1 MRAVSTPF
9 HKHITGESSMETRR
23 LLLFIIFS
31 FSLII
36 LWGEWSRSGQPQMAP
51 ANEKKEI
58 AETPEMRAVPPAPSQ
73 APSTAL
79 AATVGKKLKVETDT
93 YIAEIDTAGGN
104 ISGLSLLKHREADN
118 KDKPVVL
125 MQQNGHT
132 YLAQSGLLGE
142 GLPTHNTTFSVQQ
155 EGAVRLPEGENELQV
170 ELVAPSSGNAKV
182 SKTYV
187 FHRNSYLV
195 DVVYRIENTGKT
207 PLQPSAYFQ
216 LVRDD
221 TPPEGSSAFVPT
233 YTGPVIYTDEEKF
246 RKIEFSK
253 IRKGN
258 ISLPKA
264 ANNGWVGM
272 MQHYFVSAWLPQG
285 NGERE
290 FYAKS
295 LGNNLYSA
303 GVVMPLAEIAPGQT
317 VVNQTKLYMGPA
329 QSRLDEVAPGL
340 GLTVDYGIFTVFA
353 APLFWLMSYL
363 NGWVGNWGVAIIL
376 LTVLIKL
383 AFFPLS
389 AASYRSMAKL
399 RLVAPKLEKIKQQYG
414 DDRER
419 LNRAMMDLYKTEQ
432 INPLGGC
439 LPVLIQIPVFIG
451 LYWAILESVELRHA
465 PFMGWIVDLSA
476 ADPYFVLPVIMG
488 ISMLIQA
495 KLNPTPTD
503 PLQAKIMQIMPI
515 AFSVIFFFFPAG
527 LVLYSIVNNV
537 LSIAQ
542 QWYITHNAEAAQK
555 GAAKS

>member
-1 MRAVSTPF
+1 
-9 HKHITGESSMETRR
+9 METRR

-36 LWGEWSRSGQPQMAP
+36 LWGEWSRFGQPQVAP
-51 ANEKKEI
+51 ASEKNEI
-58 AETPEMRAVPPAPSQ
+58 SQTPDVLAKRPAPSQ
-73 APSTAL
+73 APSNNQADI
-79 AATVGKKLKVETDT
+79 VGKKLTVETDT

-104 ISGLSLLKHREADN
+104 ISGLSLLRHREADN
-118 KDKPVVL
+118 KDKPIVL
-125 MQQNGHT
+125 MQQNGRT

-142 GLPTHNTTFSVQQ
+142 GLPTHNTSFSVQQ
-155 EGAVRLPEGENELQV
+155 EGTIRLVEGENQLQV

-195 DVVYRIENTGKT
+195 DVVYRIENIGKT

-221 TPPEGSSAFVPT
+221 TPPDGNSVFVPT
-233 YTGPVIYTDEEKF
+233 YTGPAIYTDEEKF
-246 RKIEFSK
+246 RKIEFSE
-253 IRKGN
+253 IGKGN
-258 ISLPKA
+258 VSLPKS

-272 MQHYFVSAWLPQG
+272 LQHYFVSAWLPQG

-329 QSRLDEVAPGL
+329 QSRLDDVAPGL

-363 NGWVGNWGVAIIL
+363 NDWVGNWGVAIIL

-476 ADPYFVLPVIMG
+476 TDPYFVLPVIMG
-488 ISMLIQA
+488 VSMLIQA

-527 LVLYSIVNNV
+527 LVLYSIVNNI

>member
-1 MRAVSTPF
+1 
-9 HKHITGESSMETRR
+9 METRR

-36 LWGEWSRSGQPQMAP
+36 LWGEWSRFGQPQVAP
-51 ANEKKEI
+51 ASEKNEI
-58 AETPEMRAVPPAPSQ
+58 SQTPDVLAKRPAPSQ
-73 APSTAL
+73 APSNNQADI
-79 AATVGKKLKVETDT
+79 VGKKLTVETDT

-104 ISGLSLLKHREADN
+104 ISGLSLLRHREADN
-118 KDKPVVL
+118 KDKPIVL
-125 MQQNGHT
+125 MQQNGRT

-142 GLPTHNTTFSVQQ
+142 GLPTHNTSFSVQQ
-155 EGAVRLPEGENELQV
+155 EGTIRLVEGENQLQV

-195 DVVYRIENTGKT
+195 DVVYRIENIGKT

-221 TPPEGSSAFVPT
+221 TPPDGNSVFVPT
-233 YTGPVIYTDEEKF
+233 YTGPAIYTDEEKF
-246 RKIEFSK
+246 RKVEFSE
-253 IRKGN
+253 IGKGN
-258 ISLPKA
+258 VSLPKA

-272 MQHYFVSAWLPQG
+272 LQHYFVSAWLPQG

-317 VVNQTKLYMGPA
+317 AVNQTKLYMGPA

-363 NGWVGNWGVAIIL
+363 NDWVGNWGVAIIL

-419 LNRAMMDLYKTEQ
+419 LNRAMMELYKTEQ

-476 ADPYFVLPVIMG
+476 TDPYFVLPVIMG

-527 LVLYSIVNNV
+527 LVLYSIVNNI

-542 QWYITHNAEAAQK
+542 QWYITHNAEVAQK